1 MCGGCGGGGR
11 GLEGLS
17 TLLPFRMI
25 IVKEGLDFFSESNIE
40 VPDEELLNASSDL
53 ALLINHVF

>member
-1 MCGGCGGGGR
+1 MGVAEGGEGGWR
-11 GLEGLS
+11 GLS

>member
-1 MCGGCGGGGR
+1 M
-11 GLEGLS
+11 S